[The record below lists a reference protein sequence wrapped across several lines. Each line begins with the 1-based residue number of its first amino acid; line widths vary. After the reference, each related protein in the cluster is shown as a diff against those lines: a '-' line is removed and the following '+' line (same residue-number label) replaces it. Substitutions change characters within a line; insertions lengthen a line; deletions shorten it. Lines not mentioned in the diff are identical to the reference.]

1 MPVKV
6 RCQSCEKVFAAPDAA
21 RGKLVKCPG
30 CEGKVKV
37 PAGDGAKSSA
47 GAKAPAKK
55 PAKKD
60 DHDDHEHALKSLD
73 LNKAEDEN
81 ARVCPKC
88 GQEIYEEEVYECPAC
103 GLNFETGLT
112 KAKQKGLDPKVFYR
126 VVLKDSKQFLLDNKP
141 FAIRT
146 GIYTLVF
153 TLAFFFCMFLVTW
166 CVSPPPRMFWMG
178 LAVVTFMVPFGWA
191 WFLNSE
197 IIKATMDKRETLPRI
212 NFDMF
217 TCVALGIKFFV
228 WQILMGAQLLLPV
241 AAVFLFRQG
250 FLIPGIALIAV
261 TELVLFL
268 MLPQVMIHMVMP
280 VTTRGWLMHIQFKAW
295 AKSIGVCAYWCG
307 VTSIVLLPTLV
318 PLGLA
323 GAIGYRGF
331 IRFSADMTHNFKANA
346 ALGQDMEVFYTARNN
361 PKKNEAPP
369 VEPKSDDPKYKNRPI
384 PWTGIIAP
392 IIGLVL
398 SELMFGFG
406 AVLAMRVNGLLGLY
420 FKKHLKLETMAK
432 ETKWVAKGAIDDD
445 PAVIKAKKKQALI
458 KNLVTTVAFLAVMGG
473 LGWWFFL
480 RKPADGAA
488 AAPAAA
494 PPAAQPAGGGVSRW
508 RNGTGWCGTGGS
520 CGFGSADVAAAA
532 PSDEDGFFAT
542 LFQSV

>member
-6 RCQSCEKVFAAPDAA
+6 RCQSCEKVFAVPDAA

-30 CEGKVKV
+30 CEEKVKV

-60 DHDDHEHALKSLD
+60 DHDDHEHAIKNLD
-73 LNKAEDEN
+73 LDKAEDEN

-88 GQEIYEEEVYECPAC
+88 GQEIYEEETYECPAC

-112 KAKQKGLDPKVFYR
+112 KAKQKGIDPKIFYR

-153 TLAFFFCMFLVTW
+153 TLLHFVCMFLVTW

-241 AAVFLFRQG
+241 AGVFLIRQG
-250 FLIPGIALIAV
+250 LPIPGIALIAV

-307 VTSIVLLPTLV
+307 VTSVVLLPTLV

-323 GAIGYRGF
+323 GAIGYQKF
-331 IRFSADMTHNFKANA
+331 IQFSADMTHNFKANA

-445 PAVIKAKKKQALI
+445 PAVIKAKKKQVLI
-458 KNLVTTVAFLAVMGG
+458 KNLVATVAFLAVMGG

-494 PPAAQPAGGGVSRW
+494 PAAQPAGEGAPAGGAAPA
-508 RNGTGWCGTGGS
+508 NPAG
-520 CGFGSADVAAAA
+520 AAALA
-532 PSDEDGFFAT
+532 PPM
-542 LFQSV
+542 